1 MCENIAGVL
10 GIDKDQVNVKATTE
24 EGLGFTGTGEG
35 IASQA
40 VCSLSSMFDYTHDVM
55 QQDGQKSC
63 GGCSGC
69 SKNNLS
75 ME

>member
-10 GIDKDQVNVKATTE
+10 GIEQDQVNVKATTE

-35 IASQA
+35 ISAQA
-40 VCSLSSMFDYTHDVM
+40 VCSLSSMFDYTRDVM
-55 QQDGQKSC
+55 QQDGQKNC

-69 SKNNLS
+69 SKNNL
-75 ME
+75 